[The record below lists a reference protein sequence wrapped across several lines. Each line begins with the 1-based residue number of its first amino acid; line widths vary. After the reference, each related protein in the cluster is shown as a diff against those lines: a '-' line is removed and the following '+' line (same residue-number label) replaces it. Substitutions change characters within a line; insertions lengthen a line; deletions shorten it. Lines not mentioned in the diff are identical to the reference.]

1 MAGFM
6 EGLLIG
12 KEAVLNLVASA
23 CQKVGAFL
31 PNFLGSLVILLVG
44 WIIAL
49 ITKQIAKRI
58 FRLIGINYIA
68 ESSGVN
74 QLLKKVGVQKRA
86 EDFLAS
92 LVYLS
97 ILLIFIVS
105 ATEVLGITIVI
116 DTLNQFIAYL
126 PKIFGA
132 LFIFIFI
139 SYLGKVTKQIVL
151 NFLSSYKI
159 EFSSILAT
167 FLEVII
173 TVFALIIALRELGFP
188 TTIFTANITV
198 ILALMFF
205 AVAIAL
211 GLGGKRVAENLIAG
225 LYLKKLFS
233 INQEI
238 ELDEIKGKIK
248 GFFPTSVLIEAEAEN
263 FFVPNKEVLE
273 KAVKVKH
280 N

>member
-1 MAGFM
+1 M